1 LMVSPYPPIRD
12 GIGTYAAQEVRGLL
26 LAGHDVEVL
35 SPQPSAAHHHL
46 RLRGPRG
53 PAALARRVGD
63 YDRVIVQY
71 HPDVFYPHPVSMVE
85 RTAVTSALLGA
96 CLRARN
102 VEFRVHEFKVEWG
115 GRGPHA
121 LLMRQ
126 LWSSATR
133 IEVHTATEREQFA
146 RAYGLDPDR
155 IAVVDHGTHF
165 AAKVDRRDR
174 DRVRESLGLADDEF
188 SFVSIGF
195 IQPHKGFDRAVRAF
209 ARLKETGV
217 RLDVVGSVRVE
228 DEKYI
233 DYAEELRDLVEATPG
248 VQLHEGFV
256 SDERF
261 DEWLLAADCLV
272 LPYREIWSS
281 GVLERAR
288 LYGTPVIATR
298 VGGLEAQAAEGA
310 VLVEDDAELVHA
322 MAAAVV
328 GPDPAAAPEGPW
340 EPIAA
345 NGAVDRHAVQAE
357 IRARAARHRAA
368 PGPLPVAP
376 RVVGAG
382 RRRTRAGG
390 VRTLE
395 PFAVPSPD
403 KGRPAG
409 RAAKRLVH
417 RLTYWQMAPL
427 VQHVNRLHRAVAHDL
442 TEEGDG
448 DGPRAAG

>member
-1 LMVSPYPPIRD
+1 MARILMVSPYPPIRD

-46 RLRGPRG
+46 RLRGARG

-133 IEVHTATEREQFA
+133 IEVHTATERDQFA
-146 RAYGLDPDR
+146 RAYGIDRDR
-155 IAVVDHGTHF
+155 IAVVEHGTHF

-174 DRVRESLGLADDEF
+174 DGVRQALGLADDEF

-233 DYAEELRDLVEATPG
+233 DYVEELRDLVEATPG

-281 GVLERAR
+281 GVLE
-288 LYGTPVIATR
+288 
-298 VGGLEAQAAEGA
+298 Q
-310 VLVEDDAELVHA
+310 
-322 MAAAVV
+322 
-328 GPDPAAAPEGPW
+328 
-340 EPIAA
+340 
-345 NGAVDRHAVQAE
+345 
-357 IRARAARHRAA
+357 
-368 PGPLPVAP
+368 
-376 RVVGAG
+376 
-382 RRRTRAGG
+382 
-390 VRTLE
+390 
-395 PFAVPSPD
+395 
-403 KGRPAG
+403 
-409 RAAKRLVH
+409 
-417 RLTYWQMAPL
+417 
-427 VQHVNRLHRAVAHDL
+427 
-442 TEEGDG
+442 
-448 DGPRAAG
+448 